1 MALLPTSLNGSNGKN
16 GSHDF
21 EFAYR
26 RIRHELAKTKLRV
39 VPMWMY
45 HRALHPADVILASY
59 PRSGSTWARFVL
71 YEILTGEEATF
82 DSVNKGLPGVKSC
95 GTALRG
101 LPGGGRLL
109 GIHERFRKEYLRAIY
124 LVRDVRDVLL
134 SEHAFLQTL
143 DFFRGDL
150 DKFTPLFL
158 RGKVNGFGAWHDHVT
173 CWLDSPLAEK
183 NLLLVQYRDL
193 RSNPELWFTRI
204 ADFLQVQTDAQRIRS
219 AIANNS
225 LEKMQPKVDGSSRMP
240 WRKDRVVRSGSVE
253 GWRTKLS
260 PAQLE
265 LVERHCGRVMAR
277 LGYPLTSNRKETEP
291 ELQSATR

>member
-1 MALLPTSLNGSNGKN
+1 MALSPGSVQGSDKKK
-16 GSHDF
+16 GSHDV

-39 VPMWMY
+39 VPMWLR
-45 HRALHPADVILASY
+45 HRSLHPADVILASY

-71 YEILTGEEATF
+71 YEILAGEEATF
-82 DSVNKGLPGVKSC
+82 DSVNEGLPGVQ
-95 GTALRG
+95 GYETALRR
-101 LPGGGRLL
+101 LPGKGRLI
-109 GIHERFRKEYLRAIY
+109 GTHERFRKEYLRAIY

-134 SEHAFLQTL
+134 SEHAYLQTL

-150 DKFTPLFL
+150 DRFTRLFV
-158 RGKVNGFGAWHDHVT
+158 RGKVNGFGAWHNHVT
-173 CWLDSPLAEK
+173 CWLDSPIAEK

-204 ADFLQVQTDAQRIRS
+204 ADFLGVRTDAQRIRS

-253 GWRTKLS
+253 GWRAKIS

-265 LVERHCGRVMAR
+265 LVERHCGRVMTR
-277 LGYPLTSNRKETEP
+277 LGYALTSNRKETEP